1 MVMQMAID
9 IMSSNTVM
17 DSDNEM
23 LSQKYNA
30 RFIIKLATQPK
41 W

>member
-1 MVMQMAID
+1 MVMQMAIG

-23 LSQKYNA
+23 LSQKYN
-30 RFIIKLATQPK
+30 IKNCK
-41 W
+41 IE